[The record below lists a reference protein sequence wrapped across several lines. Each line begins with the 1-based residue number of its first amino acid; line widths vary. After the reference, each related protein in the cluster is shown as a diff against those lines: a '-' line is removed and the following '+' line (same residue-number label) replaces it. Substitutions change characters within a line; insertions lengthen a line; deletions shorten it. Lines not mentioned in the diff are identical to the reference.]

1 MVKMTSSTFSQ
12 QEPAWLERK
21 LGEEP
26 SASRTWLRI
35 VDVRPAADYARG
47 HIPGA
52 VNLDVFAT
60 LYDPDGSLVSAPELA
75 LLMST
80 LGVGDAHVVVFVD
93 DAISSN
99 AVAAARALSR
109 YGHRDVHILA
119 GGYARWLSEGGQV
132 ARGDVRY
139 KPASFTARVF

>member
-1 MVKMTSSTFSQ
+1 MVRMTSPTFSQ
-12 QEPAWLERK
+12 QEPAWLEAK
-21 LGEEP
+21 LGEP
-26 SASRTWLRI
+26 WLRI
-35 VDVRPAADYARG
+35 VDVRPSAQYARG
-47 HIPGA
+47 HVPGA

-93 DAISSN
+93 DAVPT
-99 AVAAARALSR
+99 AAEAAAHALAR

-119 GGYARWLSEGGQV
+119 GGYPRWHAEGGAV
-132 ARGDVRY
+132 ARDHVRY
-139 KPASFTARVF
+139 KPASFTARVA